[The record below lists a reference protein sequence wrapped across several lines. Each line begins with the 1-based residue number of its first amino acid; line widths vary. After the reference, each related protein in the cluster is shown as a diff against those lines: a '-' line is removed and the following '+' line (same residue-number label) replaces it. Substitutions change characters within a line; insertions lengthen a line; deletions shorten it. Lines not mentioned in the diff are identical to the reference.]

1 MIVFNKSKSHKSK
14 TNKSKTTKLASP
26 NRHNIPNFE
35 LGEGRRKK
43 KHYKDALKNISTSDI
58 LATIYSKLV
67 PKKLS
72 NQVSNQ
78 VFNTYKNSPVPL
90 NALLDVLQTRDIF
103 DSPENDFFIDAIL
116 LYYDEHPTIY
126 STDPVL
132 YDAYNVFATI
142 VTHQLNT
149 ANRD

>member
-1 MIVFNKSKSHKSK
+1 MPPSKSK
-14 TNKSKTTKLASP
+14 TNKSTTKKSNTTKSASP

-43 KHYKDALKNISTSDI
+43 KHYKDALKNVSTSDI

-67 PKKLS
+67 PKKI
-72 NQVSNQ
+72 SNQ

-90 NALLDVLQTRDIF
+90 NALLDVLQTRDIL
-103 DSPENDFFIDAIL
+103 DSPKNDFFIEAIL
-116 LYYDEHPTIY
+116 LYYDENPIIN
-126 STDPVL
+126 SNDQVL

-142 VTHQLNT
+142 VTHQLNA
-149 ANRD
+149 ANRG